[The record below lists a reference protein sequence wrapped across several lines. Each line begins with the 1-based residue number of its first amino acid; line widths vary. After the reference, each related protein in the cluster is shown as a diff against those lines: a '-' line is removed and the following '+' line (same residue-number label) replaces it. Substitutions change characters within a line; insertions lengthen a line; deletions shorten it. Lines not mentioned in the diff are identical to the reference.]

1 MSELKQLKI
10 YTDGSCL
17 GNPGPGGYGALL
29 IYNDHRKEIS
39 QGFKLT
45 TNNRMELLGAIE
57 ALATLNERCDVILTT
72 DSQYVR
78 QGITQ
83 WIHGWKRKGWKTA
96 SRQPVKNVDLWQRL
110 DSLAQQQNV
119 EWRWVK
125 GHSGHPENERVD
137 DLAREAAET
146 KERLEDSGFKG

>member
-1 MSELKQLKI
+1 MSELKHIQI
-10 YTDGSCL
+10 FTDGSCL

-29 IYNDHRKEIS
+29 IYKGHSKELNR
-39 QGFKLT
+39 GFKLT

-57 ALATLNERCDVILTT
+57 ALATLSERCNVTLTT

-96 SRQPVKNVDLWQRL
+96 DNKPVKNIDLWQRL
-110 DSLAQQQNV
+110 DSLSQQQQID
-119 EWRWVK
+119 WRWVK
-125 GHSGHPENERVD
+125 GHSGHPQNERVD
-137 DLAREAAET
+137 DLAREAAEGNAL
-146 KERLEDSGFKG
+146 LEDSGFNG

>member
-1 MSELKQLKI
+1 LNESKQI
-10 YTDGSCL
+10 QVYTDGSCL

-29 IYNDHRKEIS
+29 IYKGHRKELS
-39 QGFKLT
+39 QGFTLT

-57 ALATLNERCDVILTT
+57 ALASLSESCQVILTT

-83 WIHGWKRKGWKTA
+83 WIHGWKKKGWKTA
-96 SRQPVKNVDLWQRL
+96 NRQPVKNVDLWQRL
-110 DSLAQQQNV
+110 DNLNQQHQV

-137 DLAREAAET
+137 DLAREAAEGS
-146 KERLEDSGFKG
+146 RLLEDKGFSA

>member
-1 MSELKQLKI
+1 MNALKQLKI

-29 IYNDHRKEIS
+29 IYKDHRKEIS

-57 ALATLNERCDVILTT
+57 ALATLNERCEVILTT

-110 DSLAQQQNV
+110 DALAQQQNV

-137 DLAREAAET
+137 DLAREAAESQ
-146 KERLEDSGFKG
+146 ERLEDSGFQG